1 MGRKTQQLQGRRKS
15 ELLFLL
21 LFFALTML
29 SIVLGILCLDGVQSA
44 FFKRHFLLLSILY
57 ALIMCLLLG
66 ICIWFTL
73 ALKKVGQK
81 VLLSVHILLLFA
93 LAVCL
98 ILQKT
103 GFFNIVNTPEKLQEY
118 LEKTGAW
125 MPIIYTLLQFLQVV
139 LLPIPSVVSTLV
151 GVALFGAFWATVYS
165 LIGILLGSI
174 TAFLI
179 GRKFGNRAVAWMVGE
194 EALNK
199 WQKKLKGKD
208 NLFLT
213 AAFVLPLFPDDILC
227 FIAGLSTMTT
237 RYFLIVIF
245 LARAIGI
252 AATCYSIDFIPFNT
266 WWGITIWG
274 VFFAIVILTFIFI
287 YRNMDKIQA
296 KLKQIRRKKKDK
308 TNKS

>member
-1 MGRKTQQLQGRRKS
+1 
-15 ELLFLL
+15 
-21 LFFALTML
+21 
-29 SIVLGILCLDGVQSA
+29 
-44 FFKRHFLLLSILY
+44 
-57 ALIMCLLLG
+57 
-66 ICIWFTL
+66 
-73 ALKKVGQK
+73 
-81 VLLSVHILLLFA
+81 
-93 LAVCL
+93 
-98 ILQKT
+98 
-103 GFFNIVNTPEKLQEY
+103 
-118 LEKTGAW
+118 

-174 TAFLI
+174 TAFFI
-179 GRKFGNRAVAWMVGE
+179 GRKFGYKAVAWMVGE
-194 EALNK
+194 ETLNK

-252 AATCYSIDFIPFNT
+252 TATCYSIDFIPLNT
-266 WWGITIWG
+266 WWGITLWG
-274 VFFAIVILTFIFI
+274 IFFAAVVVGFIFI
-287 YRNMDKIQA
+287 YKNMDKIQA

-308 TNKS
+308 TDKS